1 MSMLSATAHQGR
13 KRYVSA
19 AERQTPCSEPISMWQ
34 ERPVYCRSLCGGDR
48 AGDRGPRRWGS
59 LFPRSLLVQ
68 HTIFMKQPLGFTPSQ
83 HSLFPDKKVPT
94 ANTNAV
100 YPGNSPLGADHTVS
114 RPQSYREAA
123 ANLRL
128 SQTILIN
135 VHPWQGG
142 TVPVYLY
149 LARGQA

>member
-1 MSMLSATAHQGR
+1 MFRTNSHVAGKASVLQGPLWRGQGR
-13 KRYVSA
+13 RQEPSTPGKLVPKVPTSPTHHLHEA
-19 AERQTPCSEPISMWQ
+19 ASRI
-34 ERPVYCRSLCGGDR
+34 
-48 AGDRGPRRWGS
+48 
-59 LFPRSLLVQ
+59 
-68 HTIFMKQPLGFTPSQ
+68 FTPSQ

-100 YPGNSPLGADHTVS
+100 CPGNSPLGADHTVS
-114 RPQSYREAA
+114 RPQSYKEAA

-128 SQTILIN
+128 SRTILIN
-135 VHPWQGG
+135 VHPWQAG